1 MSSMEIRH
9 EGSQVQLTLR
19 GALTIAEASSTHAEL
34 CQHLSGVDLGGAP
47 VRLDA
52 SELGEIDSA
61 GIQLLVSTALHV
73 RSVGGQP
80 VLTAAASVL
89 GRVAKVLGAADAR
102 SCCGFVIEAAKKA
115 EEGVLA

>member
-1 MSSMEIRH
+1 MSAIDIRH
-9 EGSQVQLTLR
+9 EGSQVHLTLR

-47 VRLDA
+47 VKLDA
-52 SELGEIDSA
+52 SDLGEIDSA
-61 GIQLLVSTALHV
+61 GIQLLVSTSLHV

-80 VLTAAASVL
+80 VLTAAAPVL

-102 SCCGFVIEAAKKA
+102 TCCGFAIEAFATA
-115 EEGVLA
+115 EGVAT